1 VQPLDF
7 WTYVGVA
14 VLLIMVGAL
23 AAVIPARRAAA
34 VEPIEALR
42 DE

>member
-1 VQPLDF
+1 LDA
-7 WTYVGVA
+7 WTYAGVA
-14 VLLIMVGAL
+14 VLLIAVGAL